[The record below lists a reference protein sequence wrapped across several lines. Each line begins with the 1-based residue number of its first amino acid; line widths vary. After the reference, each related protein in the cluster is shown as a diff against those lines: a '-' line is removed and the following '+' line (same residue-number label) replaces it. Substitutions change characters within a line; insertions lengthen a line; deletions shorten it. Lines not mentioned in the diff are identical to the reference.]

1 MREALHTLS
10 PDESHSL
17 LLDLTESSRAKE
29 LEQLLLEAH
38 DLEAWRLIHAD
49 PTNAWDVIRE
59 DIRWEKWAR
68 AEFFIERTKQGR
80 EFGKMVASAIES
92 KSHPLFHRLE
102 AFLGKDLKDYQ
113 ILREVEL
120 FFDKA
125 NEKYMRADIVLVKI
139 EERQKFVDFIII
151 ENKLRPTSP
160 LTKNQVQT
168 FQRIM
173 RGEAIEIRGA
183 VNRAELDLS
192 DPFLVKKE
200 NIIKISGNGAVST
213 DDVTFSHISQ

>member
-1 MREALHTLS
+1 
-10 PDESHSL
+10 
-17 LLDLTESSRAKE
+17 
-29 LEQLLLEAH
+29 
-38 DLEAWRLIHAD
+38 
-49 PTNAWDVIRE
+49 
-59 DIRWEKWAR
+59 
-68 AEFFIERTKQGR
+68 
-80 EFGKMVASAIES
+80 MVASAIES
-92 KSHPLFHRLE
+92 KSHPLFHQLE

-139 EERQKFVDFIII
+139 EGKQKLIDFIII

-160 LTKNQVQT
+160 LTKNQVRT

-173 RGEAIEIRGA
+173 RGEDIEIRGA
-183 VNRAELDLS
+183 NKRVELGLAK
-192 DPFLVKKE
+192 PFWVKKE
-200 NIIKISGNGAVST
+200 NIIKISGNGVIST